1 VRLKRFRKLKDHTAR
16 AELDDM
22 DSQPAP
28 RLFEALARYRW
39 TSLCLTLA
47 IIAIS
52 VVVAAITAP
61 RGVASTATIVLKAPI
76 HSTSGINTDPT
87 NSGQLSEAS
96 FVRYVQQRAVFLT
109 SDRVLVQA
117 RTNLPGAPDLTTLRG
132 EVTATAATDGQSI
145 TLTANADTAADST
158 DIGNAVIQAYRDLS
172 RGDATSDANASL
184 GALATERGQLLAGQ
198 PTPPS
203 SAITQQL
210 ATIDADAA
218 AINVSLSQ
226 FGDGVSFANAA
237 VAQPSTFGKDLLRDG
252 AIGLALGLVAAAAVA
267 WARADRDRRVRDADD
282 LHATAPEPLLAEIA
296 EIGWQHGTALPGPSA
311 SLTMPS
317 YQIALTGL
325 RSAVR
330 DGVVVVTAAGPQ
342 AGATTST
349 LHLATVAARDGLR
362 VCVVD
367 ADIDTNKLSQ
377 TLNLNPHLSGFT
389 QLATGAAPLAGC
401 IHNVSLDNDT
411 SIWAVAAG
419 LQAGSDRGA
428 TFQSSMIE
436 KTVAELRANYDL
448 VLVDTP
454 PIVDAPEIASLVRE
468 SDAVLVVTRRGVSV
482 DALDRTRERIR
493 LLDGKIGGYLLTFA
507 APHQQPHQRRTAI
520 RGALR

>member
-1 VRLKRFRKLKDHTAR
+1 
-16 AELDDM
+16 M

-28 RLFEALARYRW
+28 RLFEALSRYKW
-39 TSLCLTLA
+39 SSLCLALA
-47 IIAIS
+47 IVAIS
-52 VVVAAITAP
+52 VIVAAFTAP
-61 RGVASTATIVLKAPI
+61 RGVTSTATIVLKAPM

-109 SDRVLVQA
+109 SDRVLIQA
-117 RTNLPGAPDLTTLRG
+117 RTIMPSAPDLTTLRPD
-132 EVTATAATDGQSI
+132 VTAVAATDGQSI
-145 TLTANADTAADST
+145 TLTVDADTADEST
-158 DIGNAVIQAYRDLS
+158 SIGNAVVQSYRDLS
-172 RGDATSDANASL
+172 RGDATATANASL
-184 GALATERGQLLAGQ
+184 AALTAERNQLLADQ
-198 PTPPS
+198 PTAAKGATTPPS

-210 ATIDADAA
+210 ATIDADTA
-218 AINVSLSQ
+218 AINVELSQ
-226 FGDGVSFANAA
+226 FGDGVSFANGA
-237 VAQPSTFGKDLLRDG
+237 VAQPSAFGKDLLRDG
-252 AIGLALGLVAAAAVA
+252 AIGLALGILVAAALA

-282 LHATAPEPLLAEIA
+282 LHATAPEPILAEIA
-296 EIGWQHGTALPGPSA
+296 EIGWQHGTALPGPSG
-311 SLTMPS
+311 SLAMPS
-317 YQIALTGL
+317 YQIALTSL

-362 VCVVD
+362 VCVMD
-367 ADIDTNKLSQ
+367 ADVDTSKLSQ
-377 TLNLNPHLSGFT
+377 ILNLNPHLAGFT

-401 IHNVSLDNDT
+401 IHNVKLDNET

-419 LQAGSDRGA
+419 LQSASSTSGA
-428 TFQSSMIE
+428 FQSSLIE

-454 PIVDAPEIASLVRE
+454 PIVDAPEIGSLVRE
-468 SDAVLVVTRRGVSV
+468 SDAVLVVTRRGVSM

-507 APHQQPHQRRTAI
+507 APHQQGHHQRRRPTVV

>member
-1 VRLKRFRKLKDHTAR
+1 VL
-16 AELDDM
+16 
-22 DSQPAP
+22 SQAK
-28 RLFEALARYRW
+28 
-39 TSLCLTLA
+39 
-47 IIAIS
+47 
-52 VVVAAITAP
+52 
-61 RGVASTATIVLKAPI
+61 TIYP
-76 HSTSGINTDPT
+76 S
-87 NSGQLSEAS
+87 
-96 FVRYVQQRAVFLT
+96 
-109 SDRVLVQA
+109 
-117 RTNLPGAPDLTTLRG
+117 APDLATLRG
-132 EVTATAATDGQSI
+132 DVTAAAATGGQSI
-145 TLTANADTAADST
+145 TLTVTADDATEST
-158 DIGNAVIQAYRDLS
+158 GIGNAVIQAYRDLS
-172 RGDATSDANASL
+172 GSDATAEVNASL
-184 GALATERGQLLAGQ
+184 AALATERSQLLANQ
-198 PTPPS
+198 PKPPS
-203 SAITQQL
+203 TAVTAEI
-210 ATIDADAA
+210 ATIDADTA

-226 FGDGVSFANAA
+226 FGDGVSFADSAA
-237 VAQPSTFGKDLLRDG
+237 AQPSAFTKDLLRDA
-252 AIGLALGLVAAAAVA
+252 AIGLALGLVIAAAIA

-296 EIGWQHGTALPGPSA
+296 EIGWQHGAALPGPRG
-311 SLTMPS
+311 SLAMPS

-367 ADIDTNKLSQ
+367 ADVDTSKLSQ
-377 TLNLNPHLSGFT
+377 TLNLNPRLAGFT
-389 QLATGAAPLAGC
+389 QLASGAAPLAGC
-401 IHNVSLDNDT
+401 IHNVRIDHET

-419 LQAGSDRGA
+419 IQTGSSAEGA
-428 TFQSSMIE
+428 FQSSMIE

-454 PIVDAPEIASLVRE
+454 PIVDAPEIGSLVRE
-468 SDAVLVVTRRGVSV
+468 SDAVLVVTRRGVSL

-507 APHQQPHQRRTAI
+507 AGHQQPHQRRRPTVI

>member
-1 VRLKRFRKLKDHTAR
+1 
-16 AELDDM
+16 M

-28 RLFEALARYRW
+28 RLFEALSRYKW
-39 TSLCLTLA
+39 SSLCLALA
-47 IIAIS
+47 IVAIS
-52 VVVAAITAP
+52 VIVAAVTAP
-61 RGVASTATIVLKAPI
+61 RGVTSTATIVLKAPM

-87 NSGQLSEAS
+87 SSGQLSEAS

-109 SDRVLVQA
+109 SDRVLIQA
-117 RTNLPGAPDLTTLRG
+117 RTIMPSAPDLTTLRTD
-132 EVTATAATDGQSI
+132 VTAVAATAGQSI
-145 TLTANADTAADST
+145 TLTVDADTAEEST
-158 DIGNAVIQAYRDLS
+158 SIGNAVIQSYRDLS
-172 RGDATSDANASL
+172 RGDATATANASL
-184 GALATERGQLLAGQ
+184 AALTAERNQLLADQ
-198 PTPPS
+198 PTSAKGATTPPS

-210 ATIDADAA
+210 ATIDADTA
-218 AINVSLSQ
+218 AINVELSQ
-226 FGDGVSFANAA
+226 FGDGVSFANGA
-237 VAQPSTFGKDLLRDG
+237 VAQPSAFGKDLLRDG
-252 AIGLALGLVAAAAVA
+252 AIGLALGILVAAAVA

-282 LHATAPEPLLAEIA
+282 LHATAPEPILAEIA
-296 EIGWQHGTALPGPSA
+296 EIGWQHGTALPGPSG
-311 SLTMPS
+311 SLAMPS

-362 VCVVD
+362 VCVMD
-367 ADIDTNKLSQ
+367 ADVDTSKLSQ
-377 TLNLNPHLSGFT
+377 ILNLNPHLAGFA

-401 IHNVSLDNDT
+401 IHNVKLDNET

-419 LQAGSDRGA
+419 IQSGAGGGA
-428 TFQSSMIE
+428 SGAFQSSLIE
-436 KTVAELRANYDL
+436 KTAAELRANYDL
-448 VLVDTP
+448 VLIDTP

-468 SDAVLVVTRRGVSV
+468 SDAVLVVTRRGVSM

-507 APHQQPHQRRTAI
+507 APHQQGHHQRRRPTVV

>member
-1 VRLKRFRKLKDHTAR
+1 
-16 AELDDM
+16 M

-28 RLFEALARYRW
+28 RLFEALSRYKW
-39 TSLCLTLA
+39 SSLCLALA
-47 IIAIS
+47 IVAIS
-52 VVVAAITAP
+52 VVVAAVTAP
-61 RGVASTATIVLKAPI
+61 RGVTSTATIVLKAPM

-109 SDRVLVQA
+109 SDRVLIQA
-117 RTNLPGAPDLTTLRG
+117 RTIMPGAPDLTTLRAD
-132 EVTATAATDGQSI
+132 VTAAAATGGQSI
-145 TLTANADTAADST
+145 TLTVSADTADEST
-158 DIGNAVIQAYRDLS
+158 SIGNAVIQSYRDLS
-172 RGDATSDANASL
+172 RGDATATANASIA
-184 GALATERGQLLAGQ
+184 ALTAERNQLLADQ
-198 PTPPS
+198 PTPAKGATTQPS
-203 SAITQQL
+203 AAITQQL
-210 ATIDADAA
+210 ATIDADTA
-218 AINVSLSQ
+218 AINVELSQ
-226 FGDGVSFANAA
+226 FGDGVSFANGA
-237 VAQPSTFGKDLLRDG
+237 VAQPSAFGKDLLRDG
-252 AIGLALGLVAAAAVA
+252 AIGLALGILVAAAVA

-282 LHATAPEPLLAEIA
+282 LHATAPEPILAEIA
-296 EIGWQHGTALPGPSA
+296 EIGWQHGTALPGPSG
-311 SLTMPS
+311 SLAMPS

-367 ADIDTNKLSQ
+367 ADVDTSKLSQ
-377 TLNLNPHLSGFT
+377 ILNLNPHLAGFT

-401 IHNVSLDNDT
+401 IHNVKLDSET

-419 LQAGSDRGA
+419 IQSGA
-428 TFQSSMIE
+428 NTSGAFQSSLIE

-448 VLVDTP
+448 VLIDTP
-454 PIVDAPEIASLVRE
+454 PIVDAPEIASLIRE
-468 SDAVLVVTRRGVSV
+468 SDAVLVVTRRGVSM

-507 APHQQPHQRRTAI
+507 APHQQGHQRRRPTVV